1 MYAERKV
8 VKTGFKESLKYKLL
22 GLKAFWDEYKRFKIG
37 IAGLLLLLFI
47 IGMAISANIIVPADV
62 RTSWAD
68 NPRWVYNPK
77 LVPPAW
83 INLFSSKKY
92 LTPTNVEVEDITE
105 YWHTCVEKQI
115 IQNKEYLQKLP
126 EERRKLIIDKF
137 EEICKKYYK
146 DKGYSYIFTY
156 DLKADIVGDD
166 MMIIFR
172 NLNHNITVKLDI
184 YRPDGIN
191 ITDVELG
198 DLSPTLSVNATRNV
212 TAGGAVLF
220 GLTAIPIKLQFNQ
233 PLGEAILKKLVK
245 PVAGENASL
254 SLENK
259 FSIKA
264 LSVVPFI
271 FMKATPAI
279 GNATAPTLKGTYTF
293 VVSVI
298 VKGNG
303 TMTEENRPEITIRFP
318 GAAYGLLGTD
328 SRGRDNLYTILLG
341 SQLALLLGFTYS
353 VAAVIIGVIYG
364 ATSGFMRGSGRMW
377 VDEAMQRVNEVLYAL
392 PVLPFL
398 IMFSYY
404 LRVVYKVQPNIF
416 HIAAMLLIFG
426 WTGVAI
432 VTRSMALSIMGQPYI
447 EAAVAVGASGKRI
460 LFRYVLPQLV
470 PYTFAAMALSI
481 PGAILMEAGLS
492 FLGLTDPNMPSWGR
506 MIYEAQNALK
516 AWWWILPPGLMITLT
531 AVAFA
536 FIGTALDTIVNPK
549 LRGR

>member
-1 MYAERKV
+1 MSSESKA
-8 VKTGFKESLKYKLL
+8 VKTGLKESLKYKLL
-22 GLKAFWDEYKRFKIG
+22 GLKAFWEEYKRFKIG
-37 IAGLLLLLFI
+37 IAGLILLLLI
-47 IGMAISANIIVPADV
+47 ISMAISANFIVPADV
-62 RTSWAD
+62 REKWSD

-77 LVPPAW
+77 LVPPEW

-92 LTPTNVEVEDITE
+92 LTPTNIEASEIYG
-105 YWHTCVEKQI
+105 YWKVCYENQLYEHKD
-115 IQNKEYLQKLP
+115 YLEKLP
-126 EERRKLIIDKF
+126 PAQRLKIMAKLEELCRNQY
-137 EEICKKYYK
+137 EG
-146 DKGYSYIFTY
+146 KGYTYIFKY
-156 DLKADIVGDD
+156 DLEADVVGKEL
-166 MMIIFR
+166 MIIVK
-172 NLNHNITVKLDI
+172 NLKHNVTVYLDI
-184 YRPDGIN
+184 FRPDGIN
-191 ITDVELG
+191 LTNIEIAE
-198 DLSPTLSVNATRNV
+198 LSPVEEL
-212 TAGGAVLF
+212 
-220 GLTAIPIKLQFNQ
+220 PIKLKYS
-233 PLGEAILKKLVK
+233 EAVANAIIEELIK
-245 PVAGENASL
+245 PINPNATTDL
-254 SLENK
+254 QNK
-259 FSIKA
+259 FKTRA
-264 LSVVPFI
+264 FSVVPFI
-271 FMKATPAI
+271 FMKAEPSI
-279 GNATAPTLKGTYTF
+279 VNASASTLKGEYVF
-293 VVSVI
+293 RISVVVSDI
-298 VKGNG
+298 NE
-303 TMTEENRPEITIRFP
+303 TMNETGKPEIIVRLP
-318 GAAYGLLGTD
+318 GACYGLLGTD
-328 SRGRDNLYTILLG
+328 ARGRDNIYTILLG

-364 ATSGFMRGSGRMW
+364 ATSGFMRGSGKVW

-432 VTRSMALSIMGQPYI
+432 VTRSMALSVMGQPYI

-506 MIYEAQNALK
+506 MIYEAQNSLT
-516 AWWWILPPGLMITLT
+516 AWWWILPPGIMITLT

-536 FIGTALDTIVNPK
+536 FIGTALDTIVNPR